1 MSVEL
6 LAPAGD
12 FDALVAA
19 VQNGADA
26 VYLGAQCLNAR
37 AGAGNFDREG
47 LRRAV
52 DYAHERGA
60 RVHVTVNTML
70 KDGEEGQL
78 YDVAD
83 EIAYAGADAAI
94 VQDLGAAALLKA
106 VLPSLPLHASTQMA
120 IHNRQGAAFARE
132 AGFDRV
138 VLAREMSYAEIA
150 ECAREGIELEA
161 FVHGALCVS
170 CSGQCLFSSLI
181 GGRSGNRGRCAQPC
195 RLPYRLE
202 GAVKGGGYLLS
213 TKDLMSLEHLGA
225 LCESG
230 VTSLKIEGRLKRREY
245 VAEVTRV
252 YREALD
258 LLESY
263 GEYEPDD
270 DAREALLQ
278 IFNRGGFTQGYG
290 PGLIDRELMSPGKPN
305 HAGFPVGELTAPGK
319 IRLTR
324 DVLSADTLA
333 FRDKGGE
340 EYPVRSLSGAAGET
354 VRVRTPDGARPGAK
368 LYRLVSDAQMK
379 RARESVNGE
388 HRAEYVSG
396 YLRARVGEPIRL
408 IVTMDGQCVEKSGAV
423 VEKALSKGADIERVR
438 SQLMKTGGVPYE
450 FIDLTLDVDESA
462 FLPAS
467 LLNEMRRDALNELS
481 EKRIEAERGCKRTL
495 KSRPAVPNP
504 DAEAP
509 KGTKVRVQS
518 SNMDVLRAALDAG
531 ADEAVFL
538 PEDITTEGLDA
549 AIAGASFPFALALSG
564 TMAGE
569 TLGLLCEW
577 AHDHIDRITSVL
589 VSNPGALTLDW
600 GGCPLELDAGLNLAN
615 RRAIDFYWSDDVIR
629 YTPSIELNTREIRAL
644 GGGGRRELIV
654 YGRLQLMTL
663 RHCPI
668 RARMDGAHDA
678 CRRCD
683 NVPESER
690 TDAHALIDRTG
701 AAFPLRRQRSGEGCI
716 VKLMNSVPMQLLRH
730 IDRLPPAESWRLIMT
745 DETPEE
751 AAGITRLYR
760 AALNHA
766 DYERDPAWAR
776 LNERPSTTGHYFRGV
791 E

>member
-60 RVHVTVNTML
+60 RVHVTVNTL
-70 KDGEEGQL
+70 IKDGEEGQL

-213 TKDLMSLEHLGA
+213 TKDLMSLDHLA
-225 LCESG
+225 ELCESG

-263 GEYEPDD
+263 GEYEPDG

-290 PGLIDRELMSPGKPN
+290 PGLIDRGLMSPGKPN

-333 FRDKGGE
+333 FRDKTGE
-340 EYPVRSLSGAAGET
+340 EIEQRREPELAARRAAGELG
-354 VRVRTPDGARPGAK
+354 VFLEEIGD
-368 LYRLVSDAQMK
+368 RL
-379 RARESVNGE
+379 
-388 HRAEYVSG
+388 
-396 YLRARVGEPIRL
+396 
-408 IVTMDGQCVEKSGAV
+408 
-423 VEKALSKGADIERVR
+423 
-438 SQLMKTGGVPYE
+438 
-450 FIDLTLDVDESA
+450 
-462 FLPAS
+462 
-467 LLNEMRRDALNELS
+467 
-481 EKRIEAERGCKRTL
+481 
-495 KSRPAVPNP
+495 
-504 DAEAP
+504 AEA
-509 KGTKVRVQS
+509 
-518 SNMDVLRAALDAG
+518 
-531 ADEAVFL
+531 
-538 PEDITTEGLDA
+538 
-549 AIAGASFPFALALSG
+549 
-564 TMAGE
+564 
-569 TLGLLCEW
+569 
-577 AHDHIDRITSVL
+577 
-589 VSNPGALTLDW
+589 
-600 GGCPLELDAGLNLAN
+600 
-615 RRAIDFYWSDDVIR
+615 
-629 YTPSIELNTREIRAL
+629 
-644 GGGGRRELIV
+644 
-654 YGRLQLMTL
+654 
-663 RHCPI
+663 
-668 RARMDGAHDA
+668 DGAHRRHRA
-678 CRRCD
+678 VLHVGIRILRCD
-683 NVPESER
+683 PGRRIGHGN
-690 TDAHALIDRTG
+690 AHGRGL
-701 AAFPLRRQRSGEGCI
+701 LRRNVRI
-716 VKLMNSVPMQLLRH
+716 AA
-730 IDRLPPAESWRLIMT
+730 DRVGRGFGLHRGRF
-745 DETPEE
+745 D
-751 AAGITRLYR
+751 GR
-760 AALNHA
+760 AAVGAEFH
-766 DYERDPAWAR
+766 
-776 LNERPSTTGHYFRGV
+776 GV
-791 E
+791 GNLFAAVGTKHRRFLLLSFTLSFTSGVRVTCP